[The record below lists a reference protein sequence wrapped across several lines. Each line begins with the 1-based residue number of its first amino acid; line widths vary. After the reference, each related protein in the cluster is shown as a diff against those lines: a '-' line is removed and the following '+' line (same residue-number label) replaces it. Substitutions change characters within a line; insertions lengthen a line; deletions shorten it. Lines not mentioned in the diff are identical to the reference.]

1 MSEHDDIDFD
11 FFGDSE
17 PEPPKKRLV
26 RRPSGPR
33 DGGGPPPPRRPA
45 GPARTSTPIMR
56 LVSLIAFAIALIL
69 ILIFAVRSCESSNE
83 SAAYK
88 SYMDKVGKIASDSQS
103 VGKGLSKLLAR
114 QELSQTV
121 VETTLKGLISQQRID
136 IENASKL
143 TPPGPLR
150 KQNEQ
155 MIEALQFRENALN
168 GLLEVFKETMSKR
181 GNTAANKAGIALSQQ
196 MQRGVASD
204 VIWQDM
210 FIAPAQEV
218 LKSEGI
224 SGVAPPSSVFIADS
238 QIATYN
244 SMSLVWQRFHGV
256 QTTNTSG
263 SIHGTNIA
271 YLKVLPSGKILNA
284 GITQVIKTSD
294 RLAFAVGVENGGD
307 FLEQNIKV
315 TLKIGQS
322 PDPIVKTLTI
332 AQIYPKAQ
340 QQVVFRSLAVTE
352 LANKIPV
359 SVDVQRVTGEVRV
372 DNNVATYEVRFT
384 F

>member
-33 DGGGPPPPRRPA
+33 DGGGPPPPRRPS
-45 GPARTSTPIMR
+45 GPAHTGTPIVR

-83 SAAYK
+83 SAAYE
-88 SYMDKVGKIASDSQS
+88 SYMEKVGKIASDSQN
-103 VGKGLSKLLAR
+103 VGKDLNKLLAR
-114 QELSQTV
+114 QELSQSV
-121 VETTLKGLISQQRID
+121 VETTLKGLISQQGID

-143 TPPGPLR
+143 KPPGTLR
-150 KQNEQ
+150 KQHEQ

-168 GLLEVFKETMSKR
+168 GLLQVFKETISKH
-181 GNTAANKAGIALSQQ
+181 GSTAANKAGIALSRQ

-204 VIWQDM
+204 VIWEDM

-224 SGVAPPSSVFIADS
+224 SGVAPPSSVFVADS
-238 QIATYN
+238 QISTYN
-244 SMSLVWQRFHGV
+244 SMSLVWSRFHGV
-256 QTTNTSG
+256 QTTNASG
-263 SIHGTNIA
+263 TIHGTNIA
-271 YLKVLPSGKILNA
+271 YLKVLPSGKTLNA

-307 FLEQNIKV
+307 YLEQNIKV

-322 PDPIVKTLTI
+322 PDPIVKTLKI

-340 QQVVFRSLAVTE
+340 QEVVFRSLAVTE
-352 LANKIPV
+352 LANKVPV
-359 SVDVQRVTGEVRV
+359 SVDVERVTGETNTA
-372 DNNVATYEVRFT
+372 NNVATYEVRFT